1 MGRAEVVHHTRGRI
15 RVKVHGGK
23 GNRRLLHEIKQS
35 LAPKPG
41 VRQVD
46 VNPTTGSVIVH
57 YDDRAH
63 PDFHQ
68 ALTEHGR
75 NTGLFAL
82 QPPEISEVDRMAETI
97 QREAEFLA
105 AHSETARSI
114 VEFVKSV
121 DAGLKRATNNNL
133 DLKVLLPLGMAVY
146 AFLEVGAEVSTPLWV
161 TLGIFSFNSFV
172 ALHPPLPS
180 VSVETQQV
188 IRHREGG
195 PPAELRQTRRRP
207 RQT

>member
-23 GNRRLLHEIKQS
+23 GNHRLLHEIKRS

-57 YDDRAH
+57 YDDGAH
-63 PDFHQ
+63 PDFHR

-75 NTGLFAL
+75 DTGLFAL
-82 QPPEISEVDRMAETI
+82 QPPEISEVDRIAETI

-105 AHSETARSI
+105 AHSET
-114 VEFVKSV
+114 
-121 DAGLKRATNNNL
+121 
-133 DLKVLLPLGMAVY
+133 
-146 AFLEVGAEVSTPLWV
+146 
-161 TLGIFSFNSFV
+161 
-172 ALHPPLPS
+172 
-180 VSVETQQV
+180 
-188 IRHREGG
+188 
-195 PPAELRQTRRRP
+195 
-207 RQT
+207 